1 MNGVQP
7 EDRVLRLESR
17 LRVTQRLTTGTCLAI
32 VVGGLVAFAPSQQR
46 QRFTEID
53 VERINVIEKDGR
65 LRLVISNRDR
75 SPPPMI
81 RGKAFGYPGGS
92 RPGLISYNDEVT
104 ENGGFIWSGGRNPD
118 GTFSA
123 EHSLTFDQF
132 DQDQIIALQY
142 IDSNGSRRH
151 GLQILDRS
159 NRSLLEQDSAW
170 RVVDALPAG
179 PGRESAVGRFRAEFP
194 TAQRL
199 YVGRD
204 RAKAATVLLADGR
217 GRTRLRLFVDSI
229 GTARI
234 HFLDEKGGILY
245 SLPDSA
251 RDVR

>member
-1 MNGVQP
+1 MNELQS

-17 LRVTQRLTTGTCLAI
+17 LRVTQRLTTGACLALA
-32 VVGGLVAFAPSQQR
+32 VGGLVAFTPSQQR
-46 QRFTEID
+46 QRFTEIE

-75 SPPPMI
+75 SPPPMS
-81 RGKAFGYPGGS
+81 RGKAFGYPGGR

-104 ENGGFIWSGGRNPD
+104 ENGGFIWGGRRHAD

-142 IDSNGSRRH
+142 IDANGSRRH
-151 GLQILDRS
+151 GLQILDRT
-159 NRSLLEQDSAW
+159 NRSWLEQDSAW
-170 RVVDALPAG
+170 KVVDALPAG
-179 PGRESAVGRFRAEFP
+179 PGRDSAIARFRVEFP
-194 TAQRL
+194 AAQRL

-204 RAKAATVLLADGR
+204 LAKVATVLLADGR
-217 GRTRLRLFVDSI
+217 GRTRLRLSVDSV

-234 HFLDEKGGILY
+234 QFLDEKGGILY
-245 SLPDSA
+245 SLPDST
-251 RDVR
+251 RNLR